1 MNVVQQLMDVKNG
14 KPSLARA
21 GRTGLKGFTL
31 IELLVVI
38 AIIAILAAMLL
49 PALAKAKEKAKRIQC
64 LNNLRQ
70 IGIGMTIYAG
80 DSDDK
85 VVVARQDAASG
96 PYYNQLALNPLDA
109 AAAKSVGLGV
119 QTNGPSI
126 WSCPSREKFTVM
138 YSDVNNQWN
147 IGYQYFGGI
156 ATWRNPVYTGP
167 SFSPVKLSRAQPY
180 WCLAADAVVAP
191 DGVWGSVP
199 ASAAD
204 EPALYVGLPTHR
216 KGQQNFPA
224 GGNQVFSD
232 ASAQWIKIEE
242 MRFLTSLKDTRSC
255 YFYQD
260 RRDFTGA
267 LLVKIDSGAMVP
279 KP

>member
-1 MNVVQQLMDVKNG
+1 MANG
-14 KPSLARA
+14 KQSSRQA
-21 GRTGLKGFTL
+21 GRNRKSGFTL

-49 PALAKAKEKAKRIQC
+49 PALAKAKERAKRIQC

-85 VVVARQDAASG
+85 VVVARPDAFGG
-96 PYYNQLALNPLDA
+96 PAFNQLALNPLDA
-109 AAAKSVGLGV
+109 AAAKSVGLTV

-126 WSCPSREKFTVM
+126 WACPSREKFAVM
-138 YSDVNNQWN
+138 FSDVNNQWD

-156 ATWRNPVYTGP
+156 TTWRNPVYTGP
-167 SFSPVKLSRAQPY
+167 SFSPVKLSKAQPY
-180 WCLAADAVVAP
+180 WCLAADPVVAP
-191 DGVWGSVP
+191 DGIWGSVP
-199 ASAAD
+199 TNPAD
-204 EPALYVGLPTHR
+204 EPPLYVGLPTHK

-232 ASAQWIKIEE
+232 ASAQWYKIEE
-242 MRFLTSLKDTRSC
+242 MRYLTSLKDTRNC

-267 LLVKIDSGAMVP
+267 LLVKIDSGAMIP